1 MKLHKFK
8 SELVKYLIK
17 RMSKNLAFFSVCLV
31 PASIKSIMDP
41 SIRNN
46 SNNNDDDIMGD
57 LNEAPLLH
65 GDFVVGI
72 ARGVGFLVAIVS
84 VLIFILLMTFV
95 KFLIS
100 HCIRIFGVFGVLLL
114 VAIISMAVVWFKNAS
129 VKAMWTMLSN
139 SCK

>member
-1 MKLHKFK
+1 
-8 SELVKYLIK
+8 
-17 RMSKNLAFFSVCLV
+17 
-31 PASIKSIMDP
+31 MDLTP
-41 SIRNN
+41 RSDIYQDAADNRE
-46 SNNNDDDIMGD
+46 DDMMGD

-84 VLIFILLMTFV
+84 VLIGISVMTFV

-100 HCIRIFGVFGVLLL
+100 HCIRVFGVFGVLLL
-114 VAIISMAVVWFKNAS
+114 VAIASLAVVRFKNAS
-129 VKAMWTMLSN
+129 VKAMWIMLSN